1 MKVQFLILFI
11 VVILLPLA
19 AQEES
24 TDVRAGNKLYK
35 SEKYVDAEVAYRKG
49 LQRNPKSFEATYN
62 LGNALFKQG
71 KYADALQQYKNSL
84 ALQPSQKEKIAAAFH
99 NAGNALLSDKKIEES
114 INAYKMAL

>member
-49 LQRNPKSFEATYN
+49 LP
-62 LGNALFKQG
+62 
-71 KYADALQQYKNSL
+71 
-84 ALQPSQKEKIAAAFH
+84 
-99 NAGNALLSDKKIEES
+99 IETQVPRKVRSSAEIS
-114 INAYKMAL
+114 